1 MLREI
6 AVKKL
11 GRLYKMVV
19 VFKVLAFCSFAYGVV
34 GISLYFIAV
43 RSNLILVDSML
54 WIVDSMLYVAL
65 FFILKIISFKTL
77 SSYRYEL
84 LRVEDILSLVISIAA
99 ISITLSLIPSSFTN
113 SEITPPAFTLYLIGS
128 GLLSYWFSR
137 YVRSNGHYG
146 RILMS
151 TTAVKTWLD
160 ALVELVSAI
169 AILTSYMSNNAV
181 IENLAFLAVSVY
193 AIKYYFTMAWR
204 SILNLL
210 DVNYPRDLKFK
221 VRKVVSKYE
230 GVRVRRVL
238 IRNLGSFVEV
248 ELWLVL
254 PNNLTLTSAQQVISK
269 IAREVLTRIPE
280 TIKVLVIALPGITK
294 LESPVSVN
302 TLGRNPFGKID

>member
-6 AVKKL
+6 AVRKL
-11 GRLYKMVV
+11 GRLYRMVA
-19 VFKVLAFCSFAYGVV
+19 VFKILAFCSFTYGVV
-34 GISLYFIAV
+34 GILLYLIVA

-84 LRVEDILSLVISIAA
+84 LRVEDVLSLVISIVA

-113 SEITPPAFTLYLIGS
+113 SEITPPVFTLYLIGS

-137 YVRSNGHYG
+137 YVRSNGSYG
-146 RILMS
+146 RVLMS

-160 ALVELVSAI
+160 ALVELVSAT
-169 AILTSYMSNNAV
+169 AILMSYISNNAI
-181 IENLAFLAVSVY
+181 IENMAFLAVSAY

-204 SILNLL
+204 SALNLL

-280 TIKVLVIALPGITK
+280 IIKVLVIALPGITK

-302 TLGRNPFGKID
+302 ALGRNSFRNSD